1 METFRCTHC
10 GQEHDLGEIEPS
22 FDRPDAYF
30 EIPEAERSKRSWNSE
45 SFCVIWESD
54 SSQRRHFLR
63 VVLPIPV
70 RGEAKSYSWGIWVE
84 VDEADFAAV
93 HDHWLDRLR
102 CELPPLTGRVANRLP
117 TMDDTLGLE
126 GFVTSPDL
134 ESVPVFHLAPASR
147 HDLAREQRE
156 GVYPERMIEWA
167 ARAAH
172 L

>member
-1 METFRCTHC
+1 MDTFRCTHC
-10 GQEHDLGEIEPS
+10 GQEHELGEIEPS

-30 EIPEAERSKRSWNSE
+30 EIPEGERSTRSWNSE
-45 SFCVIWESD
+45 SFCVIWESA

-63 VVLPIPV
+63 VLLPIPV
-70 RGEAKSYSWGIWVE
+70 RGEAKPYSWGIWVE
-84 VDEADFAAV
+84 VDEADFAAL
-93 HDHWLDRLR
+93 HDHWLDELR
-102 CELPPLTGRVANRLP
+102 CKLPPFRACVANRLP

-134 ESVPVFHLAPASR
+134 ESVPVFHLSHASR
-147 HDLAREQRE
+147 HDLARAQQE
-156 GVYPERMIEWA
+156 GVYPERVIEWA